1 MAEKQENTMDKIV
14 SLCKRRGFVFPGSE
28 IYGGLANSWD
38 FGPYGTEL
46 KNNIK
51 QYWWKTFVHGR
62 DDVVGLDS
70 AIIMNPKVWEA
81 SGHVQTFA
89 DPMADGKM
97 FNTMFK
103 TSIGAGDEVST
114 VYLRPETAGGIF
126 MNFKNFIAIR
136 CFALCRI

>member
-62 DDVVGLDS
+62 DDMIGLDS
-70 AIIMNPKVWEA
+70 AIIMNPKVWEV
-81 SGHVQTFA
+81 SGHLKHFSDLKSECKKCNARIRVDQKITPEDNIYFA
-89 DPMADGKM
+89 EKVKEIT
-97 FNTMFK
+97 NSKIT
-103 TSIGAGDEVST
+103 VSKK
-114 VYLRPETAGGIF
+114 E
-126 MNFKNFIAIR
+126 N
-136 CFALCRI
+136 